1 VVENDLVVLKANN
14 MIELMTAL
22 AVIQLT
28 NQQSNIKI
36 KALHQIQRMVS

>member
-14 MIELMTAL
+14 MIELMTAI
-22 AVIQLT
+22 AVIQLR
-28 NQQSNIKI
+28 NEQSNIKI